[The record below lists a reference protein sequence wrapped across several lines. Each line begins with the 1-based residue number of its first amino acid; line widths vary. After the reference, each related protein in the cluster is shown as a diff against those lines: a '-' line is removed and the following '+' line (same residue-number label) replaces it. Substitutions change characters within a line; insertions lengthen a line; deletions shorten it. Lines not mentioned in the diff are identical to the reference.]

1 LDKGENIMNMM
12 CGNNIVGGIGTGKGS
27 WCGIIN
33 LIIILIALEFLTCIF
48 CGDCVTNGNNVC
60 GTCF

>member
-1 LDKGENIMNMM
+1 MNMM
-12 CGNNIVGGIGTGKGS
+12 CGNNNVCGVGTGNGS

-48 CGDCVTNGNNVC
+48 CGSCVTNNNVC
-60 GTCF
+60 GNCY